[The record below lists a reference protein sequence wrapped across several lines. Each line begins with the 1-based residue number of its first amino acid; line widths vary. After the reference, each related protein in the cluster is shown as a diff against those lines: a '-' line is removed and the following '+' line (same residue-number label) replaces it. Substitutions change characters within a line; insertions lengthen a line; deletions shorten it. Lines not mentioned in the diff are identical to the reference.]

1 MATRTSRSTFS
12 DHPSTADVVQAA
24 TDAMD
29 ADGMEPDPEGP
40 GAWMEDVDIGV
51 DVLRQRL
58 ERHDWV
64 RAQRAL
70 AALQIVLNGLA
81 LDLRDSLANIN

>member
-1 MATRTSRSTFS
+1 MATRTSRSIFP
-12 DHPSTADVVQAA
+12 DPSTTDVVQAA

-40 GAWMEDVDIGV
+40 ETWMEDVDTGV
-51 DVLRQRL
+51 DALRQRL

-70 AALQIVLNGLA
+70 AALQVVLNGLA
-81 LDLRDSLANIN
+81 LDLRDSLANIH